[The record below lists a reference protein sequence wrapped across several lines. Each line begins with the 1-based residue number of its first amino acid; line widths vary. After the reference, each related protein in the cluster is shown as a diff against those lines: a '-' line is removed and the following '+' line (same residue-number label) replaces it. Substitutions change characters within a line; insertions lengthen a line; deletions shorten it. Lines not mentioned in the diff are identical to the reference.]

1 MKELVL
7 SAKYNIQKCG
17 SGLIVKSSQFHNNEE
32 ISTLYIYSRSQVRA
46 FDFALGASKVYNYR
60 VKGKKSMR
68 IGASFSNPINRIVH
82 IKTLKQNW
90 QK

>member
-1 MKELVL
+1 M
-7 SAKYNIQKCG
+7 
-17 SGLIVKSSQFHNNEE
+17 
-32 ISTLYIYSRSQVRA
+32 QVQRPGKLNA
-46 FDFALGASKVYNYR
+46 DDMIR
-60 VKGKKSMR
+60 VQGEKTYMR